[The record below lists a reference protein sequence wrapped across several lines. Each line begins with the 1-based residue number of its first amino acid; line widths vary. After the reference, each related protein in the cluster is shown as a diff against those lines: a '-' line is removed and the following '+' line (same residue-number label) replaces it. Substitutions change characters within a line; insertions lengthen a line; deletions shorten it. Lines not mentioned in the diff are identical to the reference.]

1 MKDEAP
7 FLLEWVAYHRLIG
20 VNDIHVF
27 SNDCSDG
34 TDQML
39 ERLDD
44 LGLLRHFSNPSMIME
59 QNNHHQQMLRYVN
72 TWPRLRRSD
81 WVVNLDV
88 DEYICV
94 NAGAGRITDLFDAVP
109 DANMIVMSQLN
120 FGCGGI
126 ESYEDKL
133 LSEQFRWAWSLDG
146 SYHRH
151 LNRRGAKT
159 LTHASAEAKMW
170 RNHSPIFE
178 ADKTHLVRPVNG
190 SGEALTDL
198 PLTKDV
204 KSLLAPTY
212 GFGLVQL
219 NHYVLKSVEAFFLK
233 VARGNANH
241 PDHAYAMGYWR
252 RYDHNHDYN
261 DRIARWQ
268 DDVRAFRD
276 ELIAD
281 PELGPLHRAAVA
293 RAHEKIAE
301 VKASEPGAILANHL
315 RRYRS
320 RNPVGGPA
328 LPEDAEEE
336 EAAPDLVRSVG

>member
-1 MKDEAP
+1 MRITSITPMKDEAP

-20 VNDIHVF
+20 MNDIHVF

-94 NAGAGRITDLFDAVP
+94 NAGQGRIGDLFDAVA
-109 DANMIVMSQLN
+109 DANMIVMAQHN
-120 FGCGGI
+120 FGCGGV
-126 ESYEDKL
+126 ETFEDKL
-133 LSEQFRWAWSLDG
+133 LMEQFRWSWSLDAA
-146 SYHRH
+146 YHRK
-151 LNRRGAKT
+151 LNRRGTKT
-159 LTHASAEAKMW
+159 LTHASAEARQW
-170 RNHSPIFE
+170 RNHSPVFD
-178 ADKTHLVRPVNG
+178 ADNTDRVRPVNG
-190 SGEALTDL
+190 NGQALSGLDLTE
-198 PLTKDV
+198 DV
-204 KSLLAPTY
+204 KSLLAPDY

-219 NHYVLKSVEAFFLK
+219 NHYVLKSVDAFFLK

-241 PDHAYAMGYWR
+241 PDKDYAMGYWR
-252 RYDHNHDYN
+252 RYDHNHHHD

-268 DDVRAFRD
+268 DEVRAFRD

-281 PELGPLHRAAVA
+281 PELGPLHHAAVA
-293 RAHEKIAE
+293 RAHE
-301 VKASEPGAILANHL
+301 SP
-315 RRYRS
+315 
-320 RNPVGGPA
+320 
-328 LPEDAEEE
+328 
-336 EAAPDLVRSVG
+336 